1 MTDLSLRRTLSA
13 PAALAAHR
21 AAAPEWP
28 AFPATAPALRRT
40 ASAPAGLRARGASP
54 APQPGASLPPRAVL
68 LPRAAS
74 APAALGA
81 SRVETDRPAG
91 PSVERIGA
99 PEHVATVPT
108 VPTVPTEAAET
119 AETAETAE
127 PTAPRPSGSPWSAVR
142 TASAWSAPVVD
153 AAAAALSLASARL
166 AAVPRAAQAT
176 AAVSGSLWA
185 GAAMVGEVGNVP
197 YRAWTTGA
205 NAFAV
210 VAGGLSAAAP
220 FTLGPVQRAI
230 AYGSAGAW
238 AASGAAMALGAVGTG
253 ATHAATGLLQGVSG
267 IANLAA
273 AGLSAAAVQASGR
286 DAGQAVRLQT
296 ASSALWLAGSAAA
309 VGAVWA
315 KTAQPHR
322 EPLAD
327 PERG

>member
-21 AAAPEWP
+21 ATAPEWP

-54 APQPGASLPPRAVL
+54 APQPGASLPPRAAL

-91 PSVERIGA
+91 PAVERIGA
-99 PEHVATVPT
+99 PEHVAT

-119 AETAETAE
+119 AETAETA
-127 PTAPRPSGSPWSAVR
+127 APRPSGSPWSAVR

-220 FTLGPVQRAI
+220 FTLGPAQRAI

>member
-13 PAALAAHR
+13 PAALAASR
-21 AAAPEWP
+21 SAAPEWP
-28 AFPATAPALRRT
+28 AFPAEAPALRRT
-40 ASAPAGLRARGASP
+40 VSAPAGLRARSAPP
-54 APQPGASLPPRAVL
+54 APQPGASLSPRAAL

-81 SRVETDRPAG
+81 RRVETDRPAG
-91 PSVERIGA
+91 PAVERIDA
-99 PEHVATVPT
+99 PED
-108 VPTVPTEAAET
+108 AA
-119 AETAETAE
+119 AE
-127 PTAPRPSGSPWSAVR
+127 PTEPTEPTEPAAPRPSGSPWSAVR

-273 AGLSAAAVQASGR
+273 AGLSAAAVQASTR
-286 DAGQAVRLQT
+286 DASQAVRLQT

-315 KTAQPHR
+315 KTAQQHR
-322 EPLAD
+322 EPQAD

>member
-21 AAAPEWP
+21 SAAPEWP

-54 APQPGASLPPRAVL
+54 APQPGASLPPRAAL

-81 SRVETDRPAG
+81 RRVETDRPAG
-91 PSVERIGA
+91 PAVERIGA
-99 PEHVATVPT
+99 PEDAAA
-108 VPTVPTEAAET
+108 VPTEAA
-119 AETAETAE
+119 
-127 PTAPRPSGSPWSAVR
+127 APRPSGSPWSAVR

-220 FTLGPVQRAI
+220 FTLGPMQRAI

-267 IANLAA
+267 IANLGA

>member
-54 APQPGASLPPRAVL
+54 VPQPGASLSPRAAL

-91 PSVERIGA
+91 PAVERIGA
-99 PEHVATVPT
+99 PEDAAAVPA
-108 VPTVPTEAAET
+108 VPAVPAEATEAA
-119 AETAETAE
+119 
-127 PTAPRPSGSPWSAVR
+127 APRPSGSPWSAVR

-185 GAAMVGEVGNVP
+185 GAGMVGEVGNVP

-220 FTLGPVQRAI
+220 FTLGPAQRAI

-315 KTAQPHR
+315 KTAQPYR

-327 PERG
+327 PERR

>member
-1 MTDLSLRRTLSA
+1 MDVT
-13 PAALAAHR
+13 
-21 AAAPEWP
+21 AAA
-28 AFPATAPALRRT
+28 
-40 ASAPAGLRARGASP
+40 
-54 APQPGASLPPRAVL
+54 V
-68 LPRAAS
+68 
-74 APAALGA
+74 
-81 SRVETDRPAG
+81 
-91 PSVERIGA
+91 
-99 PEHVATVPT
+99 
-108 VPTVPTEAAET
+108 
-119 AETAETAE
+119 
-127 PTAPRPSGSPWSAVR
+127 
-142 TASAWSAPVVD
+142 
-153 AAAAALSLASARL
+153 SLASARL

-185 GAAMVGEVGNVP
+185 GAGMVGEVGNVP
-197 YRAWTTGA
+197 YRVWTTGA

-210 VAGGLSAAAP
+210 AAGGLSAAAP

-238 AASGAAMALGAVGTG
+238 AASGAAMALGAVGTT

-273 AGLSAAAVQASGR
+273 AGLSAAAVQVSGR
-286 DAGQAVRLQT
+286 DASQAVRLQT

-315 KTAQPHR
+315 KTAAQRR